1 MFTLRLHVPHFI
13 CMLVFISLAF
23 SIENKGLQMTDHQD
37 AVMYLHEQHLLH
49 PTNGHCV
56 PTTQIKSGHKTENNP
71 KNTQSPKFLQ
81 TPLGVTHSARGIEYP
96 LPGFMCRD
104 AQPEIC
110 EVWHPWWN
118 YYLVFS
124 PEKNYPIK
132 WWPCI
137 VAVVAVRKYLTCTEG
152 QAITSQCR
160 EKKGLEGKWKQSE
173 IIPSTLDLTLPPKP
187 DCFLFSNKRT

>member
-56 PTTQIKSGHKTENNP
+56 PITQIKSGHKTENNP

-81 TPLGVTHSARGIEYP
+81 TPLEVTHSARGIEYP

-104 AQPEIC
+104 AHPEIC

-132 WWPCI
+132 WWPCSCCGCQEI
-137 VAVVAVRKYLTCTEG
+137 FDLHWRPGNHIPVQKEKRFGRKVET
-152 QAITSQCR
+152 ISDHSFHP
-160 EKKGLEGKWKQSE
+160 WPDP
-173 IIPSTLDLTLPPKP
+173 PSKTR
-187 DCFLFSNKRT
+187 LFSVQ